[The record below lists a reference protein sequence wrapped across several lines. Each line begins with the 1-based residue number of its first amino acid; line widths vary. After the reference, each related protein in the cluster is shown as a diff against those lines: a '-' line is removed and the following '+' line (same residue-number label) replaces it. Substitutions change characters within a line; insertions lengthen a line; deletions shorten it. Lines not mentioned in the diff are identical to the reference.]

1 LYDAFMDKLHD
12 PDGRDALWI
21 GACAHQL
28 QRRWRTIDPDELEAQ
43 AVALWRIERLRS
55 LTPAEA
61 AAEWLRPVT
70 IDAQQDLRTE
80 KHPR

>member
-1 LYDAFMDKLHD
+1 MDKFPD
-12 PDGRDALWI
+12 PEGRDALWI

-28 QRRWRTIDPDELEAQ
+28 QRRWRTIDPDELETQ
-43 AVALWRIERLRS
+43 AEALWRNERLRS

-70 IDAQQDLRTE
+70 TNAFSREPT
-80 KHPR
+80 R